1 MTNPGIEPGP
11 QVPQTCVLT
20 TAPICPS
27 STGLEPVASGAE
39 NQRSIQLSYED
50 YKSIFGIE
58 PKDFLDN

>member
-1 MTNPGIEPGP
+1 MTSPGIEPGS

-20 TAPICPS
+20 TTLTGPS
-27 STGLEPVASGAE
+27 STGLEPAASGAE